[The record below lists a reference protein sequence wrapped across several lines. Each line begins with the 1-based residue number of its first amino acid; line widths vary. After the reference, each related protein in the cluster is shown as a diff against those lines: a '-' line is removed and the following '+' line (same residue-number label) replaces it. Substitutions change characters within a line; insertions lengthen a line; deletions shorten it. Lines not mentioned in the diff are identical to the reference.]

1 MRTTSPGASLRT
13 ISPYTQ
19 GMGGNLPGQSVTL
32 CGQPIQVAACGSHSA
47 GMTKPSAIS
56 RQLADLPADG
66 RRVTADGSIGE
77 KTMLNAAV
85 CIGAP
90 VAQER
95 PVAADFLDPSEIDL
109 RQHECLVLGGLDHHH
124 AERVTD
130 ERMAPEF
137 DPGAFAA
144 QPLESA
150 AVHGG
155 NPAAVRNRMTA

>member
-1 MRTTSPGASLRT
+1 
-13 ISPYTQ
+13 
-19 GMGGNLPGQSVTL
+19 MGGSLPGQSVTL

-47 GMTKPSAIS
+47 GMRTLLIS
-56 RQLADLPADG
+56 EEP
-66 RRVTADGSIGE
+66 V
-77 KTMLNAAV
+77 LNAAV

-95 PVAADFLDPSEIDL
+95 PVAADFLDPRQIDL

-155 NPAAVRNRMTA
+155 NPAAVRNRMTALDRLPGVELLLAVLLFFRGVPADR